1 MKITCPSCDAIYNIP
16 SDTISEGKKTSAN
29 CKKCGG
35 RIVVEVKVETTKR
48 KHPRTKTKN
57 LLSYVGIDDRGNE
70 KEHGMGKAL
79 DISVGGILIETRNLI
94 ASKDIVL
101 TATFEAKDKTSK
113 IAGKVVYRWAED
125 SGVFRTGIQFIEDNE
140 ETRSFIINMIRDHSK
155 QKTQY

>member
-1 MKITCPSCDAIYNIP
+1 MLDIQKKLYVQRWNITLTV
-16 SDTISEGKKTSAN
+16 SD
-29 CKKCGG
+29 
-35 RIVVEVKVETTKR
+35 KR

-79 DISVGGILIETRNLI
+79 DISMGGILIETRNLI
-94 ASKDIVL
+94 ASNDILL
-101 TATFEAKDKTSK
+101 TAAIKTKDKTSK

-125 SGVFRTGIQFIEDNE
+125 SGMFLTGIQFIEHNE
-140 ETRSFIINMIRDHSK
+140 ETRSFIISLIKAFSK